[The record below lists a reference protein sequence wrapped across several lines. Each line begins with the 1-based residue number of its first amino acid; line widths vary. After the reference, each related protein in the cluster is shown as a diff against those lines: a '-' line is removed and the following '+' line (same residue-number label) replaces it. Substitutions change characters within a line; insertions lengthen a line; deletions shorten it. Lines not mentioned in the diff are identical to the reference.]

1 MREAANKLYN
11 NLSEQLNLY
20 NYMCRM
26 SIEKKEIIIKG
37 SPDCLIELDR
47 CIEAVACRIL
57 ELEQDRQKILLGQV
71 NSGAKLSEFINK
83 LDKKTAPSFNKL
95 RTDLINVMQEIQK
108 INNLNIYL
116 INSSIKWIEHSVRT
130 ITNHVL
136 PESASYNAKGRNLN
150 RSTYNYSMSGIVEK
164 DA

>member
-1 MREAANKLYN
+1 MRETANKLYN

-26 SIEKKEIIIKG
+26 SLEKKEIIIKG

-57 ELEQDRQKILLGQV
+57 ELEQDRQKML
-71 NSGAKLSEFINK
+71 SGHINNGSRLSEFINK
-83 LDKKTAPSFNKL
+83 LDRKTASPFNKL
-95 RTDLINVMQEIQK
+95 RSELINVMQEIQK

-130 ITNHVL
+130 ITNHVV
-136 PESASYNAKGRNLN
+136 PESASYNARGKNLN
-150 RSTYNYSMSGIVEK
+150 RSTYDYSMSGIVEK